1 MYIDGNKELAAELS
15 INGEMDVGRK
25 CQGDTSIEQGGQNPK
40 VLGIALEKN
49 QLGEKIHS
57 VGEHKNSFLFP
68 TGLKHLQFQYL
79 QSV

>member
-1 MYIDGNKELAAELS
+1 MGLAES
-15 INGEMDVGRK
+15 KDI
-25 CQGDTSIEQGGQNPK
+25 
-40 VLGIALEKN
+40 GITLEKN
-49 QLGEKIHS
+49 QIGEKIQS

>member
-1 MYIDGNKELAAELS
+1 MYIDGSKELAAELS
-15 INGEMDVGRK
+15 INGETDVGRK
-25 CQGDTSIEQGGQNPK
+25 CQGDTSIERGGQNPD
-40 VLGIALEKN
+40 LGIALEKN
-49 QLGEKIHS
+49 QLGKKIQS

>member
-1 MYIDGNKELAAELS
+1 M
-15 INGEMDVGRK
+15 GRK
-25 CQGDTSIEQGGQNPK
+25 CQGDTSIERGGQNPD
-40 VLGIALEKN
+40 LGIALEKN
-49 QLGEKIHS
+49 QLGEKIQS